1 MSRSLKELQET
12 FKNTKEKDEAG
23 GRGGVRGGGG
33 WAGVVLENCTYYNTY
48 QPCQV
53 LSNLLGKITYLD
65 LLKFEDRQNMQT
77 SDQKGS

>member
-12 FKNTKEKDEAG
+12 FKNTKEKDE
-23 GRGGVRGGGG
+23 
-33 WAGVVLENCTYYNTY
+33 
-48 QPCQV
+48 V

-77 SDQKGS
+77 SDQKGP